1 LVSSGQLLDVF
12 VGWRH
17 LIVGVEIARQS
28 CEPERRIRARTG
40 YGKVPEP
47 TAESR
52 KPAALT
58 KAPNVWLRVLSGIE
72 TDHEPAEKLPPS
84 TDHDGVAPPG

>member
-1 LVSSGQLLDVF
+1 
-12 VGWRH
+12 
-17 LIVGVEIARQS
+17 
-28 CEPERRIRARTG
+28 
-40 YGKVPEP
+40 VPEP

-58 KAPNVWLRVLSGIE
+58 NALNVWLKALSGIE
-72 TDHEPAEKLPPS
+72 TDHDPAEKLPPS